1 MTEPELLHKPKI
13 KKPRYESSSWTNRK
27 KKGSGHWHHWFLL
40 GMLITLLVWC
50 YLLPVWQKE
59 CQLPVDD
66 NSASVSNQINQPI
79 LKKKCQIQ
87 VSICKCWTLKPKLK
101 KPQLWKL
108 KLNDQAKPNLMP
120 KIKKANLWKKAKLW
134 KLRSN
139 KQGKCRGAVVTCW
152 SHMDFLGMLMTL
164 QVSWAAEP
172 AEEQVYIAV
181 VAILP
186 NLQQYSCQNC
196 VCVYI
201 YIMCKMMVLIHHR
214 LLWWQ

>member
-13 KKPRYESSSWTNRK
+13 KKPRYESSSWTNRG

-87 VSICKCWTLKPKLK
+87 VSICKCWTF
-101 KPQLWKL
+101 
-108 KLNDQAKPNLMP
+108 
-120 KIKKANLWKKAKLW
+120 KAKAQKARAMKAQVEWPSQAQLNAQD
-134 KLRSN
+134 KKS
-139 KQGKCRGAVVTCW
+139 KSMKKSQAMKAQVEQTGKMQGCCSHVLESHGLSGHADDVAGVLSCRTSRRTGVHCCSGYLA
-152 SHMDFLGMLMTL
+152 
-164 QVSWAAEP
+164 
-172 AEEQVYIAV
+172 
-181 VAILP
+181 
-186 NLQQYSCQNC
+186 
-196 VCVYI
+196 
-201 YIMCKMMVLIHHR
+201 
-214 LLWWQ
+214 